1 VPIIKSA
8 GVLHFGS
15 ELRGPGACLRHGRD
29 RPRRAAPRDCDPF
42 YRNCQF
48 HCACGDA
55 GAQRTRNAAQSRLE
69 RPHSACRVNF
79 YAPTLHRV
87 VLNFF
92 PRGACRCR
100 EEALRIRLSACRSKQ
115 LCSVMGG
122 KRQPG
127 PLLKVHTERD
137 DYFRTSASFAVSI
150 SVRANHWPRS
160 VSRAEPCRRFMNTE
174 NIPSRA
180 RSATVT
186 PEMCLPSGVPHQ

>member
-1 VPIIKSA
+1 MPIIKSA

-122 KRQPG
+122 KRQTG
-127 PLLKVHTERD
+127 PSEGRH
-137 DYFRTSASFAVSI
+137 RTRRLFSHQCFVCGFDQ
-150 SVRANHWPRS
+150 R
-160 VSRAEPCRRFMNTE
+160 PCKPLAAFGQSCRTMSEIYEYREYPVACEVCNSDT
-174 NIPSRA
+174 
-180 RSATVT
+180 
-186 PEMCLPSGVPHQ
+186 